1 LPVAAPSGYN
11 EAADVELLPAVAVR
25 SEEASVRH
33 ARPPSRGG
41 RLDETIRSEV
51 VAKPGGGT
59 RLLTRLGE
67 RDRWRFDRSVA
78 AVVPAVERGLEV
90 GVMANRAR
98 ARPQG
103 VELQPWASA
112 RRRFQREVALAA
124 GSSRAAF
131 VGDVLECYSS
141 IRAAAVG
148 RALADLG
155 VPHDDVARVC
165 DVLHSFE
172 ERGIPGLPVG
182 PVPSAVLANAVLA
195 PVDRAMREA
204 AGGPVFRW
212 VDDVVAFTSGRV
224 GAERTA
230 GAFHRA
236 LEDLGLVAHPLKC
249 RLTLDAAE
257 AVAGASAA
265 SGARGGGRGMMR
277 RP

>member
-1 LPVAAPSGYN
+1 M
-11 EAADVELLPAVAVR
+11 
-25 SEEASVRH
+25 RH
-33 ARPPSRGG
+33 ARPPCGGG
-41 RLDETIRSEV
+41 RLDEAIRAEV

-67 RDRWRFDRSVA
+67 RDRWRFDRAVA
-78 AVVPAVERGLEV
+78 GVVPAVERGLDG

-98 ARPQG
+98 VRTQG
-103 VELQPWASA
+103 VELQSWSSA
-112 RRRFQREVALAA
+112 RRRFQREIALAA

-131 VGDVLECYSS
+131 VGDVLECYGS
-141 IRAAAVG
+141 IRAAAVE

-155 VPHDDVARVC
+155 APHDDVARVC
-165 DVLHSFE
+165 GLLRSFE
-172 ERGIPGLPVG
+172 ERGVPGLPVG
-182 PVPSAVLANAVLA
+182 PAPSAVLANAVLA
-195 PVDRAMREA
+195 QLDRALREA

-230 GAFHRA
+230 DAFHRA

-265 SGARGGGRGMMR
+265 SGVRGRGHGMMR